1 MSSSSLQPHRE
12 VQWVQD
18 RLGRTEPAWNREPS
32 LPILESIVR
41 EHLSISAGAPCTIS
55 PFACGAFNRLYA
67 MHTPERECLI
77 RVTLP
82 VQPRLKTLSEVAT
95 IEFVRAHASELVPRI
110 LAYDAD
116 ARPSESG
123 GLGFEWMIM
132 EKIPG
137 SALEGRWEGM
147 TWDAKLSLVKTTVGI
162 LARLYNQSLSGI
174 GNIYPPT
181 IDTAAYPIA
190 PSAPAPFS
198 RAVGQIVSMT
208 FFWDDHFNQDVP
220 RGPFRSSH
228 DWLAACLQFI
238 LNDAAKVIER
248 AQAATDN
255 PAGEPDAK
263 PDSDS
268 DSDLEDELEEA
279 QDIEALAS
287 RLMRLLPRV
296 FPPCTSDAPAERTVI
311 FHDDLSSQNVLVDA
325 RGVLVGL
332 VDWECVSALPLWR
345 ACTLPFFLHGRP
357 RAERP
362 DPATYGK
369 AADEDEDDD
378 ETEDKHERADSNSD
392 GDWGEGGR
400 PNSMYFE
407 HLQEWEQTELRA
419 VFLEEMAR
427 VQPEWVEIHRAGVL
441 RNDLY
446 TAVMYC
452 DDDLCKR
459 RVRQWVDQVE
469 GMTDEELQSG
479 AQGDEY
485 VSLNATLSA

>member
-1 MSSSSLQPHRE
+1 MPSSSQPRRD

-32 LPILESIVR
+32 LSVLESIAR
-41 EHLSISAGAPCTIS
+41 EHLSIFPEISCTIS
-55 PFACGAFNRLYA
+55 PFARGAFNQLYVV
-67 MHTPERECLI
+67 HTSERECLI

-95 IEFVRAHASELVPRI
+95 IEFVRTHASELVPRV

-116 ARPSESG
+116 ARPPEIG

-147 TWDAKLSLVKTTVGI
+147 TWDMKLSLVKTIVNI
-162 LARLYNQSLSGI
+162 LARLHNHPLSGI
-174 GNIYPPT
+174 GNIYPTNTDT
-181 IDTAAYPIA
+181 IVDSAASSSHI
-190 PSAPAPFS
+190 
-198 RAVGQIVSMT
+198 VGQIVSMT
-208 FFWDDHFNQDVP
+208 FFWADHFDQDVP

-228 DWLAACLQFI
+228 DWLEACLQFI
-238 LNDAAKVIER
+238 LNDAATVINR
-248 AQAATDN
+248 VQAAADQ
-255 PAGEPDAK
+255 GHVPDA
-263 PDSDS
+263 DSSSDS
-268 DSDLEDELEEA
+268 GDELEEA
-279 QDIEALAS
+279 QETEALAT
-287 RLMRLLPRV
+287 RLVRLLPRV

-325 RGVLVGL
+325 HGALVGL

-345 ACTLPFFLHGRP
+345 ACTLPFFLHGRH

-369 AADEDEDDD
+369 AADEDEDED
-378 ETEDKHERADSNSD
+378 EDEDKNKAEEAGSRADGD

-407 HLQEWEQTELRA
+407 HLQEWEQTQLRA
-419 VFLEEMAR
+419 VFLDEMAR
-427 VQPEWVEIHRAGVL
+427 VQPEWVEVHRAGVL
-441 RNDLY
+441 RNDFY
-446 TAVMYC
+446 AAVMYC
-452 DDDLCKR
+452 DDELCRR
-459 RVRQWVDQVE
+459 RVRQWVDEVE
-469 GMTDEELQSG
+469 RMTDEELQSC
-479 AQGDEY
+479 AQGEEY
-485 VSLNATLSA
+485 VSLNAMLSA